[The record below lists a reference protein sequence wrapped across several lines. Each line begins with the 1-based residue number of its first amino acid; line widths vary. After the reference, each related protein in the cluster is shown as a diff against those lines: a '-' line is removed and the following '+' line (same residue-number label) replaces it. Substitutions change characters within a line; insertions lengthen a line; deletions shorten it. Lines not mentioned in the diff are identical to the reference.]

1 MNDALCPLLSLN
13 AQADPRGEWWYAQL
27 QPGKSPEAHHFKD
40 LAKRWSDDPLA
51 KAQAAMN
58 TLILVGTPRFVRIWA
73 SIVRLASSLVFIF
86 LHLHSDTGPQAI
98 IYIIRRS
105 YADQSQLQ
113 VMIMAATGLL
123 PYLLSDATPFRVWCS
138 AHLLATTGLGARR
151 APPLGL
157 LACPPAAT
165 WRFPFYKPDPR
176 WPATLDDPREACQLL
191 ALGAALTSAD
201 TVRQFAV
208 KERGAPVVPL
218 PAEKA

>member
-1 MNDALCPLLSLN
+1 MPRRTLAANGGTRSCSLGRVPRRITSRISRNAGRTIHWPKLKQLGTLSFSWVC
-13 AQADPRGEWWYAQL
+13 R
-27 QPGKSPEAHHFKD
+27 
-40 LAKRWSDDPLA
+40 
-51 KAQAAMN
+51 
-58 TLILVGTPRFVRIWA
+58 
-73 SIVRLASSLVFIF
+73 ASSGSGPPSYVSRPACLVFIF
-86 LHLHSDTGPQAI
+86 LHLHSHTGPQAI
-98 IYIIRRS
+98 IYITGRS

-113 VMIMAATGLL
+113 TMVMAATGVL
-123 PYLLSDATPFRVWCS
+123 PCLVSDATPFRVWCS

-176 WPATLDDPREACQLL
+176 WPATLNDPREACQLL

-208 KERGAPVVPL
+208 KEGGAPVIPV
-218 PAEKA
+218 PAEKV